1 MPNAECQM
9 PYILT
14 NLSHALPGMPLASW
28 WLVPVVLFLLGT
40 LAIVDA
46 FTSKVPDPV
55 ILPCLLLITAAE
67 GYYVDW
73 PFAGVNL
80 LIALAAGFAIFL
92 LNEVWFRTTKRDAI
106 GMGDAK
112 WTMIAVQAFGIL
124 PSLIAW
130 GVGAVLAIIWMGGAR
145 IAKRPITRV
154 HFAPFLFVGLLAGI
168 WWLRL
173 RVAGS

>member
-1 MPNAECQM
+1 MPD
-9 PYILT
+9 ILT

-28 WLVPVVLFLLGT
+28 WLVPVVSAFAWRAGGGF
-40 LAIVDA
+40 DA
-46 FTSKVPDPV
+46 FGVTSKIPDPV
-55 ILPCLLLITAAE
+55 ILPSLMLITAAE

-92 LNEVWFRTTKRDAI
+92 LNEIWFRTTKRDAI

-112 WTMIAVQAFGIL
+112 WSMIAVQTFGIL

-130 GVGAVLAIIWMGGAR
+130 GIGAVLAIIWMGGAR
-145 IAKRPITRV
+145 VVKRPIARV
-154 HFAPFLFVGLLAGI
+154 HFAPFLFVGLLVGI
-168 WWLRL
+168 YWLRL
-173 RVAGS
+173 R